1 MYGPLHQNNQVMLF
15 NKMCLVSTVSFR
27 ALRMSLCNV
36 NLADKDGGT
45 PLNIAS
51 LNGHIEVTK
60 KLLAY
65 PQININQATKTDG
78 STPLLAATKKVTWKW

>member
-1 MYGPLHQNNQVMLF
+1 
-15 NKMCLVSTVSFR
+15 
-27 ALRMSLCNV
+27 MSLCNV

>member
-1 MYGPLHQNNQVMLF
+1 MAKFQP
-15 NKMCLVSTVSFR
+15 KI
-27 ALRMSLCNV
+27 NV
-36 NLADKDGGT
+36 
-45 PLNIAS
+45 NIAS